1 MRISEFLLSLVILI
15 LLLYL
20 EKYVLDISLFLWK
33 IRITLKISYEL
44 KNNKSIIKNDRK
56 INLVIKV
63 NLKKTKASLL
73 DLNT

>member
-63 NLKKTKASLL
+63 NLKKTKTSLL

>member
-20 EKYVLDISLFLWK
+20 EKYVLDMSLILWK

>member
-20 EKYVLDISLFLWK
+20 EKYVLDISLILWK